1 MQGIIDWIRRNTHW
15 LVLLLLESISLAL
28 LVSFN
33 GYQGSVWFSGANR
46 VVGQVQEW
54 QQECL
59 AYLHLGTLNAE
70 LTSRNLQLERELEV
84 LRNEVNE
91 LRHDSSYT
99 ERTLA
104 AKLRDLPVLP
114 ARVVGNSITLH
125 DNYITIDKGAKDGVR
140 PKMGV
145 VCGTGVVGI
154 VSQVTDHYA
163 VVMSVLNSK
172 SSVSCRLRG
181 SSYFGYLHWY
191 GGNVLC
197 ASLDDVPRHANFKV
211 GDAVETSG
219 FSNVF
224 PPGIFVGRIIQ
235 IRDSRDGLSY
245 QLTVQ
250 LSSDLA
256 NIRDVA
262 VILNDHDTDIVP

>member
-1 MQGIIDWIRRNTHW
+1 MQGFIDWISKYSHW
-15 LVLLLLESISLAL
+15 LVLLLLEGVSLAL

-33 GYQGSVWFSGANR
+33 AYQGSVWFTGANH
-46 VVGQVQEW
+46 VVGTIQEW
-54 QQECL
+54 QQEGL
-59 AYLHLGTLNAE
+59 AYLSLGERNRK
-70 LTSRNLQLERELEV
+70 LTERNILLESELEV
-84 LRNEVNE
+84 LRNEIRQ

-99 ERTLA
+99 ERSLA
-104 AKLRDLPVLP
+104 SKIQHLPLLHSRIVS
-114 ARVVGNSITLH
+114 NKITMR
-125 DNYITIDKGAKDGVR
+125 DNYLTIDKGAKDGVKPR
-140 PKMGV
+140 MGV
-145 VCGTGVVGI
+145 LCGTGIVGI
-154 VSQVTDHYA
+154 VSQVTDNYSL
-163 VVMSVLNSK
+163 VMSVLNSK
-172 SSVSCRLRG
+172 SSISCRLRG
-181 SSYFGYLHWY
+181 SNYFGYLHWG

-197 ASLDDVPRHANFKV
+197 ATLDDVPRHANFKI

-224 PPGIFVGRIIQ
+224 PPGIFVGRIIN

-262 VILNDHDTDIVP
+262 VILNNNDTDIIP